1 MSQFSDLG
9 SIDMFDTQSITQEG
23 QRTYLNLGVPSN
35 LGNSSGSNVNQPNA
49 NQPAPSFM
57 KAFDIDLIGNNPQEI
72 PDKFVKGKHPE
83 WVYAYGTYQFVE
95 PQGSTNSNKS
105 IAFWDQYHNRPFFM
119 ERVTS
124 SGIPQFVDTTI
135 GAMILKAILS
145 MWLKRK
151 VSRKMPYLF

>member
-1 MSQFSDLG
+1 MMSQFSDPG

-23 QRTYLNLGVPSN
+23 QRTYLNLGVPSD
-35 LGNSSGSNVNQPNA
+35 LGNSSGSDVNQPNS

-57 KAFDIDLIGNNPQEI
+57 KVFDIDLVGNNPQEI

-105 IAFWDQYHNRPFFM
+105 IAFWDQYQNRPFFY
-119 ERVTS
+119 
-124 SGIPQFVDTTI
+124 GK
-135 GAMILKAILS
+135 G
-145 MWLKRK
+145 
-151 VSRKMPYLF
+151 YLFRDPTIHGHYDWSYDPESHPFHVVEKKGR